1 MSSTIKYGEF
11 AKPGKWQKKEEKK
24 WKFSLQSFNRER
36 NEANSTWKSPNKNI
50 YDINEYEENCQLYFK
65 TEVSANII
73 KHLQ

>member
-1 MSSTIKYGEF
+1 MVNLQSQEN
-11 AKPGKWQKKEEKK
+11 GKKKEEKK